1 MKRFALMTAT
11 AAAGIAAATF
21 AVPAAAQYPQ
31 QYPQYQQQYPQ
42 QYQQQPYGYNNNN
55 PSNIIGQ
62 VIQGV
67 LGYGQYPYGNYGYGQ
82 PGYQTQ
88 QVAVSQC
95 ARAVEAR
102 LNGYAMNDN
111 YNRWNPTRNPYSG
124 WARQGQA
131 RVLGVDDVRVRKNDR
146 IRIRGVATSGNVYNQ
161 GYGYGGYQHNRSYG
175 TPDLRFTCNAD
186 RRGRV
191 FDVDISRM
199 NYYDNRRR

>member
-1 MKRFALMTAT
+1 MKRLALLTAT
-11 AAAGIAAATF
+11 AGLAAATF
-21 AVPAAAQYPQ
+21 AAPAMAQYPYPNPYPQQYPQ
-31 QYPQYQQQYPQ
+31 QYP
-42 QYQQQPYGYNNNN
+42 YGNNNGAN
-55 PSNIIGQ
+55 VIGSIINS
-62 VIQGV
+62 V

-102 LNGYAMNDN
+102 LNNYAMNDG
-111 YNRWNPTRNPYSG
+111 YNRWNPYNNPYSG

-131 RVLGVDDVRVRKNDR
+131 RVLGIDDVRVRKSDR
-146 IRIRGVATSGNVYNQ
+146 IRVRGVATSGNVYQQ
-161 GYGYGGYQHNRSYG
+161 GYGYGGYQYNRQYG

-191 FDVDISRM
+191 YDVDI
-199 NYYDNRRR
+199 NRLSHYGRYR